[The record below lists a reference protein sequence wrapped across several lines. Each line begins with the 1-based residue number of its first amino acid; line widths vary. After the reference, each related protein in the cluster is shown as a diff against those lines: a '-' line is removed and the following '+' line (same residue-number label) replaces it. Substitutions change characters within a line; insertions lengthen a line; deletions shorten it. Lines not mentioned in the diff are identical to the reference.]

1 MSASALLLHRMLIS
15 GSGRGVQAPAT
26 SHGDRA
32 PELTQSAPLGIV
44 SRAWNLPQS
53 QIVNSDSGANP
64 GPDESPHYLPTE
76 QRIPP
81 HA

>member
-1 MSASALLLHRMLIS
+1 MSASDMLLHRMLIS
-15 GSGRGVQAPAT
+15 GAGRGGQALAT
-26 SHGDRA
+26 SHGDPA

-44 SRAWNLPQS
+44 SRAWNSQQS
-53 QIVNSDSGANP
+53 QIVKSDSGANP

-76 QRIPP
+76 QRTPP